1 MKLLNQNDHEYAFI
15 DVYLRLLLNIDQK
28 VITQTCASHKL
39 RLLFGH

>member
-1 MKLLNQNDHEYAFI
+1 MKFLNQYEHECAFI

-28 VITQTCASHKL
+28 VMTQTCASLKL